1 MIDPVVNL
9 SPIPTGGA
17 VMLAMPGYSDP
28 GSPSFPATSV
38 QIYRTV
44 TGKDANIKIYDG
56 PPISNYLDVGDL
68 LPGPLDPTVSYTW
81 TVIDNLG
88 RTTVG
93 PITPSSSVTTTED
106 WFDNTFIRLLQGGIN
121 SLTLP
126 SDFGPPPIVSTQ
138 MPQNGWPAL
147 PFIVVNTDLIQQTE
161 VSIGEDVPSPDQ
173 NNNWTLWANAKRV
186 WRVTIMAINAEQ
198 RNFYRDA
205 LLVIFR
211 VVKATAF
218 SPLGLDV
225 EHKFQAASYTDAN
238 EWEGKTPGFYG
249 ADLMLEVDGR
259 FPTAIL
265 TNYGPVTNMD
275 VTINGVLVA
284 KIPPGS

>member
-1 MIDPVVNL
+1 MANPVVNL
-9 SPIPTGGA
+9 TLIPSGGA
-17 VMLAMPGYSDP
+17 ALLTMPGYLDP
-28 GSPSFPATSV
+28 ASPSFSATNV
-38 QIYRTV
+38 QVYRTV
-44 TGKDANIKIYDG
+44 TGKDANLKIYDG
-56 PPISNYLDVGDL
+56 PPIANFLDVGDL
-68 LPGPLDPTVSYTW
+68 LPGPLDGATSYTW

-88 RTTVG
+88 RTTAG
-93 PITPSSSVTTTED
+93 PATPSGSVATQEN

-121 SLTLP
+121 NLVLP
-126 SDFGPPPIVSTQ
+126 ADFGPPPTVSTQ

-161 VSIGEDVPSPDQ
+161 VAIGEDVPNPDQ
-173 NNNWTLWANAKRV
+173 NNDWTMWANAKRV
-186 WRVTIMAINAEQ
+186 WRVTVLAINAEQ
-198 RNFYRDA
+198 RDFYRDA

-218 SPLGLDV
+218 APLGLDV

-249 ADLMLEVDGR
+249 ADLMLEIDGI

-265 TNYGPVTNMD
+265 THYGLIE
-275 VTINGVLVA
+275 TITTALNSTPLSQNPEA
-284 KIPPGS
+284 L